1 MLITP
6 GLATQPPSGP
16 SSYFSLPCS
25 PSTRK
30 QRALRAKGMGRHL
43 NLREWMALSPHLMF
57 SSLLPSEHSFI
68 PPGWGHRQERS
79 FPNASFLRY
88 LTAASWGKRQEAMAI
103 PFPHK
108 SWGLG
113 SLGLEDLTVLW
124 RSSGGQGHK
133 LPSLAVCDPLCRC
146 LSISRCPPGMTVL
159 GLFSP
164 QVSVA
169 AFRTQLHSPSL
180 LESTELGCGRSSCG
194 TQKARQ
200 ELGIGCSWDRSRA
213 IVSSCKSWDPSGSV

>member
-1 MLITP
+1 
-6 GLATQPPSGP
+6 
-16 SSYFSLPCS
+16 
-25 PSTRK
+25 
-30 QRALRAKGMGRHL
+30 
-43 NLREWMALSPHLMF
+43 MALSPHLMF

-68 PPGWGHRQERS
+68 PPVWGHRQERS
-79 FPNASFLRY
+79 FPNASFHRY
-88 LTAASWGKRQEAMAI
+88 LTADSWSKRQEAMAI
-103 PFPHK
+103 PFPHT

-113 SLGLEDLTVLW
+113 SLGLWTRSVLELSALGLSPLGLEDLMVLW

-133 LPSLAVCDPLCRC
+133 LPSLAVCDPLCRY

-200 ELGIGCSWDRSRA
+200 ELGIGCSWDRCNRLLL
-213 IVSSCKSWDPSGSV
+213 